1 MYGRL
6 FKDTHV
12 MKLET
17 WAMLANDPLKRHNA
31 INTFLIHPNMLY
43 YFQPLNI
50 NVNPKF

>member
-1 MYGRL
+1 
-6 FKDTHV
+6 
-12 MKLET
+12 
-17 WAMLANDPLKRHNA
+17 MLANDPLKRHNA